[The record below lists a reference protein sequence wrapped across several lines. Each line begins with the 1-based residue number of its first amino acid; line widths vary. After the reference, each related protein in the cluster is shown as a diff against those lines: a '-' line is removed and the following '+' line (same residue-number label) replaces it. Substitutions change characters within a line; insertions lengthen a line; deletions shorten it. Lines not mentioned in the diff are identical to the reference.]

1 MSYQVHYD
9 RDDDGTFNVELTAG
23 VRSLTWR
30 LGMAKP
36 FERVAQVATARVVV
50 SNHAQQY
57 SGDAPSVQLGHHL
70 RIQYAAQ
77 ILYVGELVD
86 IQPLAGELGER
97 TACLMAVCP
106 LDALA
111 RLVVEL
117 PPLTNCRAEDVVRHL
132 LRQVWLRPQ
141 RLFPA
146 WWLNLNGANALGQN
160 TVLIERAS
168 LTPAT
173 LERGISVWEV
183 ASWEDRPTA
192 REILHDVAEG
202 ERGRVFV
209 NREGDVVLH
218 NRHHVYKHPTVNAV
232 LDNQMDALTV
242 QYAHDHVTSVRLVV
256 QQRTLGEAHS
266 TLWQLGFPVRL
277 MPQASTILTATFHDE
292 VNGFTLSALSLD
304 TPQAQVDYTV
314 RTSDDGGADWTAWVR
329 LELGALQASSVQLT
343 FTNTTTRVLWVQAGM
358 VLRGTPMRTHDPIV
372 LEAVDR
378 VGQVRYGQREA
389 VIALRLMGNLETA
402 QQRARYELQ
411 QRNGIRLSAH
421 TLTHSDAVL
430 ARALTL
436 FDRITLIEAHT
447 QLEGDYWIVGEAHTV
462 TQGGAHHQVEWT
474 LEPVDMTRYWQVG
487 ADALGHTSRL
497 TY

>member
-9 RDDDGTFNVELTAG
+9 RDDDGTFNVELTAE

-30 LGMAKP
+30 LGMAQP
-36 FERVAQVATARVVV
+36 YERVAQVATARVVV

-57 SGDAPSVQLGHHL
+57 SGDAPSVQLRHHL

-97 TACLMAVCP
+97 TACLVAVCP

-202 ERGRVFV
+202 GTGARV
-209 NREGDVVLH
+209 R
-218 NRHHVYKHPTVNAV
+218 
-232 LDNQMDALTV
+232 Q
-242 QYAHDHVTSVRLVV
+242 S
-256 QQRTLGEAHS
+256 
-266 TLWQLGFPVRL
+266 
-277 MPQASTILTATFHDE
+277 
-292 VNGFTLSALSLD
+292 
-304 TPQAQVDYTV
+304 
-314 RTSDDGGADWTAWVR
+314 
-329 LELGALQASSVQLT
+329 
-343 FTNTTTRVLWVQAGM
+343 
-358 VLRGTPMRTHDPIV
+358 
-372 LEAVDR
+372 
-378 VGQVRYGQREA
+378 
-389 VIALRLMGNLETA
+389 
-402 QQRARYELQ
+402 
-411 QRNGIRLSAH
+411 
-421 TLTHSDAVL
+421 
-430 ARALTL
+430 
-436 FDRITLIEAHT
+436 
-447 QLEGDYWIVGEAHTV
+447 
-462 TQGGAHHQVEWT
+462 
-474 LEPVDMTRYWQVG
+474 
-487 ADALGHTSRL
+487 
-497 TY
+497 